1 MVAWV
6 SIQNGLRNRCARGR
20 LDCCSSVDA
29 PETITT
35 TSARG
40 ITPMVIAHR
49 SLLGLVLSVAGG
61 FMHSQTPNNAS
72 AQPQRLFSIPYGR
85 EAGKAFLTVYPGAED
100 EPYYARGHRELLV
113 APDGKRIAVIGS
125 RESDTHDE
133 AYEILLF
140 TSKGKFIRRL
150 AYNYTRGYDPKYGLK
165 STEGFY
171 IVSAIYG
178 LDGSLYIRTEQENLD
193 GTGRT
198 QRIDVYDSEGVHL
211 KAISEA
217 YTQGLQGY
225 QKLYSSIMVGAD
237 KNGRILFDDI
247 TEIVTID
254 RQGTRGWI
262 PKPFSGELFMD
273 TATGAMYLKKTSS
286 SRQKPRVYEL
296 WSESGRRF
304 QKQMSVPSKDGVRV
318 LAQKYTDYDLLS
330 IQRPFTYWRASF
342 SKPRLERLN
351 TPAGM
356 LELSVYDI
364 LVFDDAG
371 RLVHTIRYTVPSIMP
386 ICRYGGALD
395 AFAVDSL
402 GNMYVLRWTET
413 AIEVW
418 RYAVGVRESAK

>member
-49 SLLGLVLSVAGG
+49 LLLGLVLSVAGG

-85 EAGKAFLTVYPGAED
+85 EAGKAFLAVYPGAVD

-113 APDGKRIAVIGS
+113 APDGKRIAIIGS

-140 TSKGKFIRRL
+140 TSEGKFIRRL
-150 AYNYTRGYDPKYGLK
+150 AYNYTRGYDPKYRLK

-171 IVSAIYG
+171 IVSALYG
-178 LDGSLYIRTEQENLD
+178 LDGLLYIRTEQVNLD

-198 QRIDVYDSEGVHL
+198 QRIDVYDTEGVYL
-211 KAISEA
+211 KAVSEA
-217 YTQGLQGY
+217 YTRGLQGY

-237 KNGRILFDDI
+237 KSGRILFDDI

-262 PKPFSGELFMD
+262 PKPFSGKLFMD

-418 RYAVGVRESAK
+418 RYAVGSRENKQ

>member
-49 SLLGLVLSVAGG
+49 LLLGLVLSVAGG

-85 EAGKAFLTVYPGAED
+85 EAGKAFLAVYPGAVD

-113 APDGKRIAVIGS
+113 APDGKRIAIIGS

-140 TSKGKFIRRL
+140 TSEGKFIRRL

-198 QRIDVYDSEGVHL
+198 QRIDVYDTEGVHL

-402 GNMYVLRWTET
+402 GNMYLLRWTET

-418 RYAVGVRESAK
+418 RYAVGSRENKQ

>member
-1 MVAWV
+1 MFGWMCVP
-6 SIQNGLRNRCARGR
+6 NGLRHRRAGMPRTSQVFECAR
-20 LDCCSSVDA
+20 
-29 PETITT
+29 ITESFLAVGGT
-35 TSARG
+35 LVG
-40 ITPMVIAHR
+40 IACR
-49 SLLGLVLSVAGG
+49 FLLGWVVFAGCG
-61 FMHSQTPNNAS
+61 FTHSQTPNNNPT
-72 AQPQRLFSIPYGR
+72 QPQRLFSIPYGH
-85 EAGKAFLTVYPGAED
+85 EAGKAFLAVYPGAVD

-113 APDGKRIAVIGS
+113 APDGKRIAIIGS

-140 TSKGKFIRRL
+140 TSEGKFIRRL

-165 STEGFY
+165 STEGSY
-171 IVSAIYG
+171 IVSALYG
-178 LDGSLYIRTEQENLD
+178 LDGLLYIRTEQVNLD

-273 TATGAMYLKKTSS
+273 TATGAMCLKKTSS

>member
-6 SIQNGLRNRCARGR
+6 SMQNGLRNRCARGR

-49 SLLGLVLSVAGG
+49 LLLGLVLSVAGG

-85 EAGKAFLTVYPGAED
+85 EAGKAFLAVYPGAVD

-113 APDGKRIAVIGS
+113 APDGKRIAIIGS

-140 TSKGKFIRRL
+140 TSEGKFIRRL

-198 QRIDVYDSEGVHL
+198 QRIDVYDTEGVHL
-211 KAISEA
+211 KAFSEA

-254 RQGTRGWI
+254 RQGTRGWV
-262 PKPFSGELFMD
+262 PKPFSGKLFMD
-273 TATGAMYLKKTSS
+273 TATGAMYLKRTSS

-418 RYAVGVRESAK
+418 RYAVGSRENKQ

>member
-1 MVAWV
+1 
-6 SIQNGLRNRCARGR
+6 
-20 LDCCSSVDA
+20 VDA

-140 TSKGKFIRRL
+140 TSEGKFIRRL

>member
-1 MVAWV
+1 
-6 SIQNGLRNRCARGR
+6 
-20 LDCCSSVDA
+20 
-29 PETITT
+29 
-35 TSARG
+35 
-40 ITPMVIAHR
+40 
-49 SLLGLVLSVAGG
+49 
-61 FMHSQTPNNAS
+61 
-72 AQPQRLFSIPYGR
+72 
-85 EAGKAFLTVYPGAED
+85 
-100 EPYYARGHRELLV
+100 
-113 APDGKRIAVIGS
+113 
-125 RESDTHDE
+125 
-133 AYEILLF
+133 
-140 TSKGKFIRRL
+140 
-150 AYNYTRGYDPKYGLK
+150 
-165 STEGFY
+165 
-171 IVSAIYG
+171 
-178 LDGSLYIRTEQENLD
+178 
-193 GTGRT
+193 
-198 QRIDVYDSEGVHL
+198 
-211 KAISEA
+211 
-217 YTQGLQGY
+217 
-225 QKLYSSIMVGAD
+225 MVGAD

-262 PKPFSGELFMD
+262 PKPFSGQLFMD

-318 LAQKYTDYDLLS
+318 LAQKYTDYDLLP

-386 ICRYGGALD
+386 ICRYGGAHD

>member
-49 SLLGLVLSVAGG
+49 LLLGLVLSVAGG

-85 EAGKAFLTVYPGAED
+85 EAGKAFLAVYPGAVD

-113 APDGKRIAVIGS
+113 APDGKRIAIIGS

-140 TSKGKFIRRL
+140 TSEGKFIRRL

-171 IVSAIYG
+171 IVSALYG
-178 LDGSLYIRTEQENLD
+178 LDGLLYIRTEQLNLD

-198 QRIDVYDSEGVHL
+198 QRIDVYDTEGVYL
-211 KAISEA
+211 KAVSEA
-217 YTQGLQGY
+217 YTRGLQGY

-262 PKPFSGELFMD
+262 PKPFSGKLFMD

-418 RYAVGVRESAK
+418 RYAVGVREGAK

>member
-49 SLLGLVLSVAGG
+49 LLLGLVLSVAGG

-85 EAGKAFLTVYPGAED
+85 EAGKAFLAVYPGAVD

-113 APDGKRIAVIGS
+113 APDGKRIAIIGS

-140 TSKGKFIRRL
+140 TSEGKFIRRL
-150 AYNYTRGYDPKYGLK
+150 AYNYTRGYDPKYRLK
-165 STEGFY
+165 STDGFY
-171 IVSAIYG
+171 IVSALYG
-178 LDGSLYIRTEQENLD
+178 LDGLLYIRTEQVNLD

-198 QRIDVYDSEGVHL
+198 QRIDVYDTEGVYL
-211 KAISEA
+211 KAVSEA
-217 YTQGLQGY
+217 YTRGLQGY

-247 TEIVTID
+247 TEIVTVD

-262 PKPFSGELFMD
+262 PKPFSGKLFMD

-418 RYAVGVRESAK
+418 RYAVGSRENKQ

>member
-6 SIQNGLRNRCARGR
+6 SMQNGLRNRCARGR

-49 SLLGLVLSVAGG
+49 LLLGLVLSVAGG
-61 FMHSQTPNNAS
+61 FTHSQTPNNNPT
-72 AQPQRLFSIPYGR
+72 QPQRLFSIPYGH
-85 EAGKAFLTVYPGAED
+85 EAGKAFLAVYPGAVD

-113 APDGKRIAVIGS
+113 APDGKRIAIIGS

-140 TSKGKFIRRL
+140 TSEGKFIRRL

-165 STEGFY
+165 STEGSY
-171 IVSAIYG
+171 IVSALYG
-178 LDGSLYIRTEQENLD
+178 LDGLLYIRTEQVNLD

-198 QRIDVYDSEGVHL
+198 QRIDVYDTEGVYL
-211 KAISEA
+211 KAVSEA
-217 YTQGLQGY
+217 YTRGLQGY

-262 PKPFSGELFMD
+262 PKPFSGQLFMD

-402 GNMYVLRWTET
+402 GNMYLLRWTET

-418 RYAVGVRESAK
+418 RYAVGVREGAK

>member
-1 MVAWV
+1 
-6 SIQNGLRNRCARGR
+6 
-20 LDCCSSVDA
+20 VDA

>member
-49 SLLGLVLSVAGG
+49 LLLGLVLSVAGG

-85 EAGKAFLTVYPGAED
+85 EAGKAFLAVYPGAVD

-113 APDGKRIAVIGS
+113 APDGKRIAIIGS

-140 TSKGKFIRRL
+140 TSEGKFIRRL

-165 STEGFY
+165 STEGSY
-171 IVSAIYG
+171 IVSALYG
-178 LDGSLYIRTEQENLD
+178 LDGLLYIRTEQINLD

-198 QRIDVYDSEGVHL
+198 QRIDVYDTEGVYL
-211 KAISEA
+211 KAVSEA
-217 YTQGLQGY
+217 YTRGLQGY

-418 RYAVGVRESAK
+418 RYAVGVREGAK

>member
-1 MVAWV
+1 
-6 SIQNGLRNRCARGR
+6 
-20 LDCCSSVDA
+20 VDA

-49 SLLGLVLSVAGG
+49 LLLGLVLSVAGG

-85 EAGKAFLTVYPGAED
+85 EAGKAFLAVYPGAVD

-113 APDGKRIAVIGS
+113 APDGKRIAIIGS

-140 TSKGKFIRRL
+140 TSEGKFIRRL

-165 STEGFY
+165 STEGSY
-171 IVSAIYG
+171 IVSALYG
-178 LDGSLYIRTEQENLD
+178 LDGLLYIRTEQVNLD

-198 QRIDVYDSEGVHL
+198 QRIDVYDTEGVYL
-211 KAISEA
+211 KAVSEA
-217 YTQGLQGY
+217 YTRGLQGY

-237 KNGRILFDDI
+237 KNGRIFFDDF
-247 TEIVTID
+247 TEIVTLD

>member
-49 SLLGLVLSVAGG
+49 LLLGLVLSVAGG

-85 EAGKAFLTVYPGAED
+85 EAGKAFLAVYPGAVD

-113 APDGKRIAVIGS
+113 APDGKRIAIIGS

-140 TSKGKFIRRL
+140 TSEGKFIRRL
-150 AYNYTRGYDPKYGLK
+150 AYNYTRGYDPKYRLK
-165 STEGFY
+165 STDGFY
-171 IVSAIYG
+171 IVSALYG
-178 LDGSLYIRTEQENLD
+178 LDGLLYIRTEQVNLD

-198 QRIDVYDSEGVHL
+198 QRIDVYDTEGVYL
-211 KAISEA
+211 KAVSEA
-217 YTQGLQGY
+217 YTRGLQGY

-247 TEIVTID
+247 TEIVTVD

-262 PKPFSGELFMD
+262 PKPFSGKLFMD

-402 GNMYVLRWTET
+402 GNMYLLRWTET

-418 RYAVGVRESAK
+418 RYAVGSRENKQ

>member
-1 MVAWV
+1 MFGWMCVP
-6 SIQNGLRNRCARGR
+6 NGLRHRRAGMPRTSQVFECAR
-20 LDCCSSVDA
+20 
-29 PETITT
+29 ITESFLAVGGT
-35 TSARG
+35 LVG
-40 ITPMVIAHR
+40 IACR
-49 SLLGLVLSVAGG
+49 FLLGWVVFAGCG
-61 FMHSQTPNNAS
+61 FTHSQTPNNNPT
-72 AQPQRLFSIPYGR
+72 QPQRLFSIPYGH

-113 APDGKRIAVIGS
+113 APDGKRIAIIGS

-140 TSKGKFIRRL
+140 TSEGKFIRRL

-165 STEGFY
+165 STEGSY
-171 IVSAIYG
+171 IVSALYG
-178 LDGSLYIRTEQENLD
+178 LDGLLYIRTEQVNLD

-262 PKPFSGELFMD
+262 PKPFSGKLFMD

-342 SKPRLERLN
+342 SKPRLEQLN

-418 RYAVGVRESAK
+418 RYAVGVREGAK

>member
-49 SLLGLVLSVAGG
+49 LLLGLVLSVAGG

-85 EAGKAFLTVYPGAED
+85 EAGKAFLAVYPGAVD

-113 APDGKRIAVIGS
+113 APDGKRIAIIGS

-140 TSKGKFIRRL
+140 TSEGKFIRRL

-165 STEGFY
+165 STEGSY
-171 IVSAIYG
+171 IVSALYG
-178 LDGSLYIRTEQENLD
+178 LDGLLYIRTEQINLD

-198 QRIDVYDSEGVHL
+198 QRIDVYDTEGVYL
-211 KAISEA
+211 KAVSEA
-217 YTQGLQGY
+217 YTRGLQGY

>member
-1 MVAWV
+1 MFAWMNV
-6 SIQNGLRNRCARGR
+6 PNGLRHRRAGMPRTSQVFECAR
-20 LDCCSSVDA
+20 
-29 PETITT
+29 ITESFLAVGGT
-35 TSARG
+35 LVG
-40 ITPMVIAHR
+40 IACR
-49 SLLGLVLSVAGG
+49 FLLGWVVFAGCG
-61 FMHSQTPNNAS
+61 FTHSQTPNNNPT
-72 AQPQRLFSIPYGR
+72 QPQRLFSIPYGR
-85 EAGKAFLTVYPGAED
+85 EAGKAFLAVYPGAED

-140 TSKGKFIRRL
+140 TSEGKFIRRL
-150 AYNYTRGYDPKYGLK
+150 SYNYTRGYDPKYGLK

-262 PKPFSGELFMD
+262 PKPFSGKLFMD

-342 SKPRLERLN
+342 SKPRFERLN

>member
-1 MVAWV
+1 MFGWMCVP
-6 SIQNGLRNRCARGR
+6 NGLRHRRAGMPRTSQVFECAR
-20 LDCCSSVDA
+20 
-29 PETITT
+29 ITESFLAVGGT
-35 TSARG
+35 LVG
-40 ITPMVIAHR
+40 IACR
-49 SLLGLVLSVAGG
+49 FLLGWVVFAGCG
-61 FMHSQTPNNAS
+61 FTHSQTPNNNPT
-72 AQPQRLFSIPYGR
+72 QPQRLFSIPYGH

-113 APDGKRIAVIGS
+113 APDGKRIAIIGS

-140 TSKGKFIRRL
+140 TSEGKFIRRL

-165 STEGFY
+165 STEGSY
-171 IVSAIYG
+171 IVSALYG
-178 LDGSLYIRTEQENLD
+178 LDGLLYIRTEQVNLD

-402 GNMYVLRWTET
+402 GNMYLLRWTET

-418 RYAVGVRESAK
+418 RYAVGSRENKQ

>member
-1 MVAWV
+1 MGMPRTSQVFE
-6 SIQNGLRNRCARGR
+6 CAR
-20 LDCCSSVDA
+20 
-29 PETITT
+29 ITESFLAVGGT
-35 TSARG
+35 LVG
-40 ITPMVIAHR
+40 IACR
-49 SLLGLVLSVAGG
+49 FLLGWVVFAGCG
-61 FMHSQTPNNAS
+61 FTHSQTPNNNPT
-72 AQPQRLFSIPYGR
+72 QPQRLFSIPYGR
-85 EAGKAFLTVYPGAED
+85 EVGKAFLTVYPGAED

-113 APDGKRIAVIGS
+113 APDGKRIAIIGS

-140 TSKGKFIRRL
+140 TSEGKFIRRL

-165 STEGFY
+165 STEGSY
-171 IVSAIYG
+171 IVSALYG
-178 LDGSLYIRTEQENLD
+178 LDGLLYIRTEQVNLD
-193 GTGRT
+193 GTGLT
-198 QRIDVYDSEGVHL
+198 QRIDVYDAEGVYL
-211 KAISEA
+211 KAVSEA
-217 YTQGLQGY
+217 YTRGLQGY

-262 PKPFSGELFMD
+262 PKPFSGKLFMD

-304 QKQMSVPSKDGVRV
+304 QKQMTVPSKDSIRD
-318 LAQKYTDYDLLS
+318 LARKYTDYDLLS
-330 IQRPFTYWRASF
+330 IRRPFTYWSATF
-342 SKPRLERLN
+342 SKPRLKRLN

-386 ICRYGGALD
+386 ICRYGGAHD

-418 RYAVGVRESAK
+418 RYAVGVREGAK

>member
-1 MVAWV
+1 MFGWMCVP
-6 SIQNGLRNRCARGR
+6 NGLRHRRAGMPRTSQVFECAR
-20 LDCCSSVDA
+20 
-29 PETITT
+29 ITESFLAVGGT
-35 TSARG
+35 LVG
-40 ITPMVIAHR
+40 IACR
-49 SLLGLVLSVAGG
+49 FLLGWVVFAGCG
-61 FMHSQTPNNAS
+61 FTHSQTPNNNPT
-72 AQPQRLFSIPYGR
+72 QPQRLFSIPYGH

-100 EPYYARGHRELLV
+100 EPYYALGHRELLV
-113 APDGKRIAVIGS
+113 APDGKRIAIIGS

-140 TSKGKFIRRL
+140 TSEGKFIRRL

-165 STEGFY
+165 STEGSY
-171 IVSAIYG
+171 IVSALYG
-178 LDGSLYIRTEQENLD
+178 LDGLLYIRTEQVNLD

-225 QKLYSSIMVGAD
+225 QKLYSSIMVGVD

-304 QKQMSVPSKDGVRV
+304 QKQMSVPSKDDVRV

-371 RLVHTIRYTVPSIMP
+371 RLVHTIRYTVPSITP

-413 AIEVW
+413 AVEVW
-418 RYAVGVRESAK
+418 RYAVGVREGAK